1 MRVFLAPSGPPQNVV
16 LTVTDNTILTLS
28 WEPPAEDLQN
38 GAITAYTINCTSD
51 SGRLFAITV
60 DAPQNISVG
69 VFSVLEVSCGIYAS
83 TAVGPGPT
91 VTTSV
96 TVPGKC

>member
-1 MRVFLAPSGPPQNVV
+1 M

-38 GAITAYTINCTSD
+38 GAITGYTINCTSD

-69 VFSVLEVSCGIYAS
+69 VFTALEVSCDIYAS

-91 VTTSV
+91 VTTSA
-96 TVPGKC
+96 TVPG